1 MKKKLAGLDDGDSIQ
16 VAKGT
21 YFWHQFKFEEYNQF
35 DVFAH
40 PAKLSRYS
48 NSTQGAQYCS
58 FYIQD
63 KINNDLEMF
72 SK

>member
-1 MKKKLAGLDDGDSIQ
+1 MNKLAGLDDGDSLQ

-21 YFWHQFKFEEYNQF
+21 YFWHQFDFSEYNLF

-48 NSTQGAQYCS
+48 NSAQGVQYCS
-58 FYIQD
+58 IYIQD
-63 KINNDLEMF
+63 KINNDLELF
-72 SK
+72 SN